1 MDIYNG
7 ILNLTIGGGVL
18 ATSIILLSSYNLVN
32 LLHGMTGLLVSAP
45 FLIMGGI
52 ELAIGLNLKPPKPED
67 FIKPDD
73 DDSLLLSFTPYS
85 ILAIDRGWK
94 GLGMGYALSLKW

>member
-67 FIKPDD
+67 FIKPNDED
-73 DDSLLLSFTPYS
+73 NLLLSFTPYP
-85 ILAIDRGWK
+85 ILNTDAGWS
-94 GLGMGYALSLKW
+94 GIGMGYTVFLKW